1 MTAETSG
8 LGSNTTGRATAVAIP
23 NIQTNNGLSEKITV
37 IFKHWA

>member
-23 NIQTNNGLSEKITV
+23 NIQTNNGLSEKSQ
-37 IFKHWA
+37 